1 MRGVANVHPMTA
13 EMALQLGRALA
24 YLVRSG
30 PHRHRIVVGK
40 DTRLSGYMLEQ
51 AIASGIC
58 SMGVDVMLSGPLPT
72 PGIAFLTESMR
83 ADAGVVISA
92 SHNPYQDNGIKF
104 FSRDGFKLPDELE
117 LQIERLVLDGD
128 EGDAGAQDFRALR
141 PTATRIGKAKRIDD
155 AIGRYVVFLK
165 SLFPKDLTLDGLTVV
180 VDCAHGAA
188 YHVAPAVFEELGAKV
203 IPIGVKPDGTNIN
216 DGCGAIHPEG
226 MARAI
231 QKHGADLGLAL
242 DGDADRVI
250 LADEQGRVVDGDAIM
265 ALVGRDLIRQGTLA
279 KRTVVATVMSNLG
292 LERALAPVKGRVV
305 RTAVGDR
312 YVVEEMRRSGYNF
325 GGEQS
330 GHLIFLD
337 HVTTGDGVAAA
348 LNVLAVMQREGRP
361 LSELARCFE
370 PVPQALVNVA
380 VREKRPLAELPA
392 VARAIARGRE
402 GARGGGA
409 RPRPVLRDREQ
420 GPRAR
425 RGAGREADPRARRGD
440 RGRAAQGARVA
451 PARSRGRATRPGA
464 RFWVRFPACPLAS
477 ASTST
482 TSRRS
487 ASPAA
492 RSTPTRWP
500 PRCSRSSAAPTRSPS
515 TCARTAGTSRSG
527 TSRSCAAPS
536 RPGSTSRWP
545 RRRRW

>member
-1 MRGVANVHPMTA
+1 MPTRETSKPSRPPQTNGVSRGRSPRNGVRDLPSQVARRLFGTDGVRGVANVYPMTA

-24 YLVRSG
+24 YLVRNG

-51 AIASGIC
+51 AIASGIS
-58 SMGVDVMLSGPLPT
+58 SMGVDVMLCGPLPT

-104 FSRDGFKLPDELE
+104 FSRDGFKLPDEME
-117 LQIERLVLDGD
+117 LDIERLVLDASPED
-128 EGDAGAQDFRALR
+128 EGAERFRALR

-180 VDCAHGAA
+180 VDCANGAA
-188 YHVAPAVFEELGAKV
+188 YHVAPAVLEELGAKV
-203 IPIGVKPDGTNIN
+203 IAIGVKPDGTNIN
-216 DGCGAIHPEG
+216 DGCGAVHPEG

-231 QKHGADLGLAL
+231 QKHRADLGLAL

-250 LADEQGRVVDGDAIM
+250 LADEKGKVVDGDAIM
-265 ALVGRDLIRQGTLA
+265 ALVGRDLIRRGTLA

-292 LERALAPVKGRVV
+292 LERSLAEIRGKVV

-312 YVVEEMRRSGYNF
+312 YVVEEMRRAGYNF

-361 LSELARCFE
+361 LSALARCFE

-380 VREKRPLAELPA
+380 VRERRPLAELP
-392 VARAIARGRE
+392 VVGRAIAGIERALGAEGR
-402 GARGGGA
+402 
-409 RPRPVLRDREQ
+409 VL
-420 GPRAR
+420 
-425 RGAGREADPRARRGD
+425 
-440 RGRAAQGARVA
+440 
-451 PARSRGRATRPGA
+451 
-464 RFWVRFPACPLAS
+464 VRF
-477 ASTST
+477 
-482 TSRRS
+482 
-487 ASPAA
+487 
-492 RSTPTRWP
+492 
-500 PRCSRSSAAPTRSPS
+500 
-515 TCARTAGTSRSG
+515 SG
-527 TSRSCAAPS
+527 TENKVRVLVEGPDAKRIRAHAELIADEL
-536 RPGSTSRWP
+536 RKAIG
-545 RRRRW
+545 

>member
-1 MRGVANVHPMTA
+1 MANQPTPTASTPGPGVRRLFGTDGVRGVANVHPMTA

-24 YLVRSG
+24 YLVRNGS
-30 PHRHRIVVGK
+30 HRHRIVIGK

-58 SMGVDVMLSGPLPT
+58 SMGVDVMLCGPLPT
-72 PGIAFLTESMR
+72 PGIAFITQSMR

-104 FSRDGFKLPDELE
+104 FSRDGFKLPDAMELE
-117 LQIERLVLDGD
+117 IERLVLDD
-128 EGDAGAQDFRALR
+128 GDAGTAAFRALR

-155 AIGRYVVFLK
+155 AIGRYAQFLK
-165 SLFPKDLTLDGLTVV
+165 GIFPKDLTLDGLTVV
-180 VDCAHGAA
+180 VDCAHGAG
-188 YHVAPAVFEELGAKV
+188 YHVAPAVLEELGARV
-203 IPIGVKPDGTNIN
+203 IPLGVKPDGKNIN
-216 DGCGAIHPEG
+216 DGCGAVHPEG

-231 QKHGADLGLAL
+231 AKHGADLGLAL

-265 ALVGRDLIRQGTLA
+265 ALVGRDLIRQGALA
-279 KRTVVATVMSNLG
+279 KRTVVATVMSNVG

-312 YVVEEMRRSGYNF
+312 YVVDEMRRNGYNF

-370 PVPQALVNVA
+370 PVPQALVNVP
-380 VREKRPLAELPA
+380 VREKRPLSELPA
-392 VARAIARGRE
+392 VGKAIAGVEKALGADGR
-402 GARGGGA
+402 
-409 RPRPVLRDREQ
+409 VL
-420 GPRAR
+420 
-425 RGAGREADPRARRGD
+425 
-440 RGRAAQGARVA
+440 
-451 PARSRGRATRPGA
+451 
-464 RFWVRFPACPLAS
+464 VRF
-477 ASTST
+477 
-482 TSRRS
+482 
-487 ASPAA
+487 
-492 RSTPTRWP
+492 
-500 PRCSRSSAAPTRSPS
+500 
-515 TCARTAGTSRSG
+515 SG
-527 TSRSCAAPS
+527 TENKVRVLVEGPDRKRIDAMA
-536 RPGSTSRWP
+536 GEI
-545 RRRRW
+545 